1 MRTNWEWEQFGE
13 DIRRTVQDAVDS
25 RDFRRLNQTITDTV
39 NSAFH
44 EFTDGMRNPR
54 GGYQY
59 QKADYGTGRQKDR
72 TKGAWQNLDLN
83 QLKTP
88 HIVCWDESEKS
99 SRTDDDDH
107 RLYDCRMSFDR
118 RNDHRCDRDAA
129 WSGSRRIRR
138 T

>member
-72 TKGAWQNLDLN
+72 QRVPG
-83 QLKTP
+83 
-88 HIVCWDESEKS
+88 
-99 SRTDDDDH
+99 
-107 RLYDCRMSFDR
+107 
-118 RNDHRCDRDAA
+118 
-129 WSGSRRIRR
+129 RIWI
-138 T
+138 

>member
-59 QKADYGTGRQKDR
+59 QKADYGTGRQSSKS
-72 TKGAWQNLDLN
+72 LD
-83 QLKTP
+83 KARS
-88 HIVCWDESEKS
+88 VESSDGQYRS
-99 SRTDDDDH
+99 SSFH
-107 RLYDCRMSFDR
+107 DCQQCISDY
-118 RNDHRCDRDAA
+118 RDAVLHVD
-129 WSGSRRIRR
+129 
-138 T
+138 

>member
-54 GGYQY
+54 GG
-59 QKADYGTGRQKDR
+59 
-72 TKGAWQNLDLN
+72 
-83 QLKTP
+83 
-88 HIVCWDESEKS
+88 
-99 SRTDDDDH
+99 
-107 RLYDCRMSFDR
+107 
-118 RNDHRCDRDAA
+118 AA
-129 WSGSRRIRR
+129 
-138 T
+138 

>member
-59 QKADYGTGRQKDR
+59 QKRLWYREA
-72 TKGAWQNLDLN
+72 KGQDKGCLAESGFESV
-83 QLKTP
+83 KTP

-118 RNDHRCDRDAA
+118 RTDHRCDRDAA